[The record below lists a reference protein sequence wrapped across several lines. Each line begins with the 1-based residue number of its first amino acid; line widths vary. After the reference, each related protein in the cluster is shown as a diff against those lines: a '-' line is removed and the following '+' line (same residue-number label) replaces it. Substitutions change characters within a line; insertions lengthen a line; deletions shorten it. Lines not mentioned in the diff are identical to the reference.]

1 MIDSTNIKQISENI
15 RELDAEMKKSALPS
29 VDSEDAGKGLIVSD
43 EGEWVAGDLPSGL
56 PEVETTDE
64 GKVLTVSDEGE
75 WVADDLPPS
84 FALDYTTTPT
94 KTGFK
99 FANKDVYR
107 VLIPYA
113 DTSDPVTVGSTME
126 FNAPTGIETPISAF
140 YVFDGTG
147 GNYGTIIQANQMRV
161 NGGKCKVYVDSASFS
176 GVPGN
181 TFYLMLDYTIT
192 SSESKK
198 KTKKG

>member
-1 MIDSTNIKQISENI
+1 MIDSTNVKQMSENI
-15 RELDAEMKKSALPS
+15 RELDATIKNM
-29 VDSEDAGKGLIVSD
+29 GN
-43 EGEWVAGDLPSGL
+43 GL
-56 PEVETTDE
+56 PEVEPEDA
-64 GKVLTVSDEGE
+64 GKALMVDSEGE

-113 DTSDPVTVGSTME
+113 NTSDAITVGSTME
-126 FNAPTGIETPISAF
+126 FDAPTGIETPISAF
-140 YVFDGTG
+140 YVFDGTA
-147 GNYGTIIQANQMRV
+147 GNYGMIIQANQMRIS
-161 NGGKCKVYVDSASFS
+161 GGKCKVYVDSASFS

-181 TFYLMLDYTIT
+181 TFYLMLDFTIAST
-192 SSESKK
+192 ESKK